1 MDRGRS
7 EDPHEA
13 STQAEDG
20 SAGCGADSAIA
31 GGESLSADLGAERG
45 EPGPAATAVAPA
57 PDGAGAHTDHESAA
71 SGGPQRRPAVQ
82 EEVVAGNG
90 KEATGSVPVSPVGE
104 PPPAGPAGVAGPADS
119 DDCRADAS
127 HRTGNG
133 KQPRGTAIA
142 DPSRGGT
149 ADGAGLRAD
158 LGESGSVSVWQA
170 DRELSGTGTV
180 GGLERETATA
190 GSYHETRKL
199 SVAVLVSGSG
209 ASHGA
214 QRSGMAE

>member
-31 GGESLSADLGAERG
+31 GGESLSADLGSERG
-45 EPGPAATAVAPA
+45 ESGPAATAVAPA
-57 PDGAGAHTDHESAA
+57 PDGAGAHADHESAA

-82 EEVVAGNG
+82 EEVMAGNG
-90 KEATGSVPVSPVGE
+90 KEATGVVPVRPVGE
-104 PPPAGPAGVAGPADS
+104 PAPAGSAGVAGSADS
-119 DDCRADAS
+119 DDSRAHAS
-127 HRTGNG
+127 HRAGSG
-133 KQPRGTAIA
+133 KMSRGATIA
-142 DPSRGGT
+142 NASRGGT

-158 LGESGSVSVWQA
+158 HREIGSVSVWQA
-170 DRELSGTGTV
+170 GGELSGAGTV
-180 GGLERETATA
+180 GGLEWEAAKARP
-190 GSYHETRKL
+190 YHEAREL
-199 SVAVLVSGSG
+199 SVAVPVSGSG

-214 QRSGMAE
+214 Q